1 MDEMSNV
8 TTVPAYQKDALD
20 EKIVAAFPGKIVRKD
35 LTAQMKQGFGVP
47 TFVLEYLLG
56 MYCATDDEGAVAE
69 GLERIR
75 KILTE
80 NFVRPDES
88 EAVKSRIRERGR
100 HTVIDRLSAVLDEHD
115 DIYVGRL
122 ASLGID
128 PFVVPDKYA
137 REYTKMLMG
146 GIWCI
151 IGIEYV
157 HDQVDGSSRTG
168 KKRGPQ
174 DSPFRIVSITPI
186 QMPNLDL
193 EELISHRAAFTDE
206 EWEALLGLR
215 ALGALAARA
224 HALPRA
230 HGAARGAQLQPL
242 RAGSARNGQVP
253 PLH

>member
-1 MDEMSNV
+1 MDEKSNV

-56 MYCATDDEGAVAE
+56 MYCVTDDEAAVAE

-100 HTVIDRLSAVLDEHD
+100 HTVIDRLSAVLDERE
-115 DIYVGRL
+115 DIYVGTL
-122 ASLGID
+122 ASLKID
-128 PFVVPDKYA
+128 SFLVPDKYA

-151 IGIEYV
+151 LGIEYV
-157 HDQVDGSSRTG
+157 RGLSDGTARKGG
-168 KKRGPQ
+168 KAKPKGLAVPHREHHAHSDAQLGP
-174 DSPFRIVSITPI
+174 
-186 QMPNLDL
+186 
-193 EELISHRAAFTDE
+193 
-206 EWEALLGLR
+206 
-215 ALGALAARA
+215 
-224 HALPRA
+224 
-230 HGAARGAQLQPL
+230 RGAYLAP
-242 RAGSARNGQVP
+242 
-253 PLH
+253 